1 MSDPLPQPLRRARA
15 GRWLGGVCCGIARR
29 FGLPVAQV
37 RTLFAVA
44 TVVAG
49 LGVVAYVACWLV
61 LPDEQGDDEPTV
73 VRGLVSLGLV
83 TAACAGLATLAAAA
97 AFATLFGLG
106 AVVAVAVAVFLVGAL
121 AAWPLV
127 RPAWVLLPLLAVGLP
142 AVTVAAS
149 GIRIERQAGVVI
161 ATPERPADIPADG
174 YRAGLGD
181 MLVDLRRLRAA
192 PDEIVPLRIRSGL
205 GRTVVA
211 LPRSRCFEI
220 ELTYRSGHTGMPLMR
235 KLLAR
240 ADWRWQRPTPAVL
253 YGEHQPTA
261 TGRWT
266 RRASDPH
273 APTLRIDFRSLD
285 SELWLRD
292 YPDATGPLYEPYWP
306 QQLQRPVPPDAL
318 RAEWARGDMSPQA
331 RRKWR
336 QWRWKQR
343 RFDRRMK
350 VLAAGACSPAEDR
363 R

>member
-1 MSDPLPQPLRRARA
+1 MSDPLPQPLRRTRA

-73 VRGLVSLGLV
+73 LRGLVSLGLL

-106 AVVAVAVAVFLVGAL
+106 AVVAAAVAVFLVGAL

-149 GIRIERQAGVVI
+149 GMRIERQAGVIV
-161 ATPERPADIPADG
+161 ATPERPADIPTDG
-174 YRAGLGD
+174 YRVGLGD
-181 MLVDLRRLRAA
+181 LLVDLRRFDAA
-192 PDEIVPLRIRSGL
+192 PDEVVPVHIRSGL

-211 LPRSRCFEI
+211 LPRDRCFDV
-220 ELTYRSGHTGMPLMR
+220 ELTYRSGHAGLDLMR
-235 KLLAR
+235 DALGRLH
-240 ADWRWQRPTPAVL
+240 WRWYRDDTTEPVVL
-253 YGEHQPTA
+253 YGVEQPA
-261 TGRWT
+261 GTGRWT
-266 RRASDPH
+266 RRTRGPH
-273 APTLRIDFRSLD
+273 APTLRIDFRSLHG
-285 SELWLRD
+285 ELWLRD

-306 QQLQRPVPPDAL
+306 QQVQPPASPDAL
-318 RAEWARGDMSPQA
+318 RAEWAVGARSPQA
-331 RRKWR
+331 RRRWR
-336 QWRWKQR
+336 EWRRDMQR
-343 RFDRRMK
+343 FGQRMR
-350 VLAAGACSPAEDR
+350 VLEAGACR